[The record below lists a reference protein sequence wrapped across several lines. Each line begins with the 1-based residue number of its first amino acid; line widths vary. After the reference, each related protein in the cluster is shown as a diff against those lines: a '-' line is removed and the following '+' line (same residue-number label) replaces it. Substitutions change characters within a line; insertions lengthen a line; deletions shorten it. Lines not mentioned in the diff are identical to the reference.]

1 MSANLI
7 ISLQMYNKNLFFC
20 GVSVTIKGKARII
33 FYDREE
39 AVIIFTTTEE
49 EILFLILSSIF

>member
-20 GVSVTIKGKARII
+20 GVSLTRKGKARIM
-33 FYDREE
+33 FYDREEEEE

-49 EILFLILSSIF
+49 EILFLIL

>member
-20 GVSVTIKGKARII
+20 GVSLTRKGKARII
-33 FYDREE
+33 FYDREEE

-49 EILFLILSSIF
+49 EILFLILSSK